1 MPPCGWRSACR
12 QIAGSLRLPGP
23 VPRGIQSFKSPPQ
36 STGKDGVP
44 AQTLNAFRE
53 PVPDV
58 QRGLPFQK
66 NPAIFKNLPIK
77 TIIYKDS
84 SNTLEIPEV
93 SPTWCELTYNHTAKT
108 P

>member
-1 MPPCGWRSACR
+1 
-12 QIAGSLRLPGP
+12 
-23 VPRGIQSFKSPPQ
+23 
-36 STGKDGVP
+36 
-44 AQTLNAFRE
+44 
-53 PVPDV
+53 V

-66 NPAIFKNLPIK
+66 NPAIFKNLSIK